1 MSAWLVCPS
10 VQSPSG
16 SIRWRQTLWCRRRV
30 TVVSGRRGPKTWYH
44 KPPTPH
50 RDAGTPVARH
60 CHHDNYPHASL
71 DACCRHRACGLWM
84 HHGNAAGRGDGA
96 VGRAPPAE
104 GSWSRSDLRKRSK
117 CVKPVD
123 GAFTKFIHEFKNN
136 WEWGQSGFKLLS
148 IFFHYVLHS
157 WWLSVSRCCSVI
169 DLSWFQ
175 IFVFERFQE
184 NSVF

>member
-16 SIRWRQTLWCRRRV
+16 SIRWRQTLWCRHQV

-44 KPPTPH
+44 KPPTLLQ
-50 RDAGTPVARH
+50 DAGTPVARH

-71 DACCRHRACGLWM
+71 RACFRHRACGLWM

-96 VGRAPPAE
+96 VGRLLPAE

-117 CVKPVD
+117 
-123 GAFTKFIHEFKNN
+123 G
-136 WEWGQSGFKLLS
+136 
-148 IFFHYVLHS
+148 
-157 WWLSVSRCCSVI
+157 
-169 DLSWFQ
+169 WFQ
-175 IFVFERFQE
+175 IFVFDRLQEYSPSAKKIHSSSPNCTGWMFRYFKLEFILINKKITVVTWSRFFRGFALLK
-184 NSVF
+184 NI